1 MGVVLET
8 ELNDKPNPLTVIA
21 GDRHEHAPHTTIDD
35 QLESILSWAQGKF
48 GDNEFIEA
56 KEEFFRNSGKVFYD
70 DSFYEQ
76 RMGYFLDY
84 FLLERPIA
92 TNVTQ
97 TPFSEYMLQP
107 QARPWSSKDDSLRK
121 FCHSL
126 FQVLKSHDDY
136 LLVLDL
142 VNNQK
147 IKVITRKNECFT
159 AIERKDLLQGYLY
172 KSEDNYYLSHGLI
185 FHPAKL
191 SRFIK
196 KEIKKA
202 KNVSDFNQLKFLLD
216 LAKQNLKYL
225 RHIHVD
231 PKRIYAELFSA

>member
-1 MGVVLET
+1 MET
-8 ELNDKPNPLTVIA
+8 KLDNEPKSNSLKIIA
-21 GDRHEHAPHTTIDD
+21 GERNDGSPHIAIDD
-35 QLESILSWAQGKF
+35 QLENILAWAQSKF
-48 GDNEFIEA
+48 GDDEFIEA
-56 KEEFFRNSGKVFYD
+56 KEEFFLNSGKVFYD

-84 FLLERPIA
+84 FLLERPIESKLEK
-92 TNVTQ
+92 

-107 QARPWSSKDDSLRK
+107 QATPWSSKDDSLRD

-126 FQVLKSHDDY
+126 FQVLKNQDNQ

-142 VNNQK
+142 INDQK
-147 IKVITRKNECFT
+147 IKIIARKNESFT
-159 AIERKDLLQGYLY
+159 AIQRKDLLQGYIY
-172 KSEDNYYLSHGLI
+172 KSQNHYYLSHGLV
-185 FHPAKL
+185 FHPTKL

-196 KEIKKA
+196 KEIKKS
-202 KNVSDFNQLKFLLD
+202 KNSSSFNRLKLLLS